1 MSNDFLNNN
10 LDKYFELAKNDNSI
24 LSKSESRQLI
34 ENNEFAKLNKSSKI
48 GKFKMGF
55 IATTAAAAVFA
66 GLFAINNTDFIN
78 KDIHSINESKV
89 IASNNNK
96 DKKVETDKLL
106 PSNSKDVE
114 LRTAPIKNIETKVV
128 FEKDTANIIKDENT
142 NKDKRK
148 DKNSFNIQSANVI
161 VLNKAELE
169 KLGVKLIDNST
180 IEFTALQDSKNPRK
194 VTLTKNSS
202 AIERSNGNV
211 KSPEPKFVTDRNGNK
226 ILSLFTGKN
235 RNALLANVTTKD
247 GTLPI
252 ATISDNNPNVS
263 VRTMSIDLSNKEN
276 DHLTSAAEMSI
287 VEFRKSKTNEELDQ
301 KDTSCPQVSLTV
313 NDSEVQQII
322 EMAQKDTSIKRIFSE
337 NYIKSG
343 NRIHKTRENIKNSE
357 IMNDSTLITNKQ
369 TAINYQ
375 AIAHN
380 QNANKIVIRKNIL
393 HNPKEKLNEPKSIS
407 DNQNSQTDSSI
418 SVIEIETDDDQNK
431 LNTNL
436 QITSQIESDDLGV
449 GFAMDLDS
457 NLKLNMAYAFDKD
470 KINTFITKYIGDND
484 LDKKLKRDSSGS
496 TSFNFDGSSISKMIN
511 DTNLHKMLKN
521 IKFNFDNKNVEID
534 SNVKPNQNETKED
547 IVSKEVIEINDTD
560 SPNENAKTKNIVIK
574 KKIINSNKI
583 KNNSTVSANIFNNSK
598 DNANLKSGESKSK
611 VVNFEKELNSL
622 LNSWNSDSSMHKM
635 LQKLY
640 KCKPSDDKKENI
652 EKKNINKKNI
662 ELQNVL
668 KEESETLSAMPNTTS
683 VFIPN
688 VTIDGKVTNATI
700 FVNDKDIPKTLE
712 ELKKGGNDRKLLIEN
727 RISSSNEIVTTS
739 EQIETQD
746 KSIDSVASNKNFIK
760 VIKNIRYNK
769 QDTIQNEKELQAIIT
784 NRTYKYD
791 KQDTSGIAQFSGVKE
806 MEWAA
811 KDFDEM
817 PAFGSAI
824 FNKDKELKCLE
835 EYQDINKLIPISIK
849 FDNNNIDYILWYEPN
864 EELINSLPTKYAKML
879 SIEYNASKL
888 VETCGNTPNAAPLMD
903 VWKACDGDVK
913 NLGVAPNP
921 AKEKVTISYDLLVAK
936 NISIS
941 INDLTGMHIADLK
954 SNVYTEKGNH
964 SDQINLPNNLASG
977 MYYIVLK
984 TDQGETAIQRI
995 IVQ

>member
-1 MSNDFLNNN
+1 MNNDFLNNN
-10 LDKYFELAKNDNSI
+10 LDNYFELAKNDNSI
-24 LSKSESRQLI
+24 ISQSESRQLI
-34 ENNEFAKLNKSSKI
+34 ENEDFAKLSKSSTKGKI
-48 GKFKMGF
+48 KMGF

-78 KDIHSINESKV
+78 KDNHSINESKV
-89 IASNNNK
+89 IASNNNT

-114 LRTAPIKNIETKVV
+114 LRTAPIKKIETKVV

-142 NKDKRK
+142 NKDKKK

-301 KDTSCPQVSLTV
+301 KDTTCPQVSLTV

-343 NRIHKTRENIKNSE
+343 NKIHKTRENIKNTE
-357 IMNDSTLITNKQ
+357 IINDKPIDTNKQ

-393 HNPKEKLNEPKSIS
+393 HNPKEKFNMTLKPGQVLVADEAENSTQINIVTSNIE
-407 DNQNSQTDSSI
+407 DNQNNQKDENSSI
-418 SVIEIETDDDQNK
+418 IEVDSNNTPNKSRKEMQLNAHFNSDELGLGMIMEVDSNMKMNMGYSFDKDK
-431 LNTNL
+431 LNGVIDKYL
-436 QITSQIESDDLGV
+436 SKLDLSKLAV
-449 GFAMDLDS
+449 LDS
-457 NLKLNMAYAFDKD
+457 MRKMPSFNFDKNTIAKMINDSNIQSIYKNLYKDMSHDSNITNMSNNVKVKFDKD
-470 KINTFITKYIGDND
+470 KIKIQKRIQLKQN
-484 LDKKLKRDSSGS
+484 DKKS
-496 TSFNFDGSSISKMIN
+496 
-511 DTNLHKMLKN
+511 
-521 IKFNFDNKNVEID
+521 
-534 SNVKPNQNETKED
+534 
-547 IVSKEVIEINDTD
+547 EVIDESILDMPIKDLKVIEKNDYQNRL
-560 SPNENAKTKNIVIK
+560 NEVLT
-574 KKIINSNKI
+574 
-583 KNNSTVSANIFNNSK
+583 
-598 DNANLKSGESKSK
+598 
-611 VVNFEKELNSL
+611 
-622 LNSWNSDSSMHKM
+622 SWKSDSSMHKM

-640 KCKPSDDKKENI
+640 KCKPSDDKKVE
-652 EKKNINKKNI
+652 
-662 ELQNVL
+662 
-668 KEESETLSAMPNTTS
+668 
-683 VFIPN
+683 
-688 VTIDGKVTNATI
+688 
-700 FVNDKDIPKTLE
+700 DIPKSAMKVSISDVIRIRHLD
-712 ELKKGGNDRKLLIEN
+712 NEN
-727 RISSSNEIVTTS
+727 EF
-739 EQIETQD
+739 
-746 KSIDSVASNKNFIK
+746 SNKLDSIK
-760 VIKNIRYNK
+760 DGKYSFPFDTLNPNDNIGLNLSQLSKLNSELRKIKINIDKQTITNGDLSDNKNVVVVTKSEIKHSK
-769 QDTIQNEKELQAIIT
+769 QDSMQNDKEMKAIIT

-791 KQDTSGIAQFSGVKE
+791 KQDTSGIAQFSGVKD

-879 SIEYNASKL
+879 SIEYNASKSG
-888 VETCGNTPNAAPLMD
+888 ETCGNTPNAAPLMD

-941 INDLTGMHIADLK
+941 LNDLTGMHIADLK

-984 TDQGETAIQRI
+984 TDQGETAIQRT